1 MSNEQT
7 NPPKDSNDSSSGSTT
22 LEEWDHCEEMH
33 QEVLRGIYAYGFEK
47 PSPIQKKG
55 IIPMLRKDKKSEWKM
70 KQDNV
75 SSKFTTRWQ
84 DIIKVS
90 AE

>member
-1 MSNEQT
+1 MKTIDRINKKFGKNS
-7 NPPKDSNDSSSGSTT
+7 
-22 LEEWDHCEEMH
+22 LE
-33 QEVLRGIYAYGFEK
+33 LGIK
-47 PSPIQKKG
+47 N
-55 IIPMLRKDKKSEWKM
+55 KKSEWKM

-90 AE
+90 AEQVYRMIKLIETNSRLK